1 MIEGC
6 LASGWDDPVPA
17 SHHTRWFRGHTPLF
31 LQEKKD
37 YSAEMRW
44 KYGDLLDYLAGLST
58 YAKLP
63 NMKFNHSARK
73 SVQIKNKEFLATFCR
88 YMWSQIRR
96 FALMDRE
103 VRMRTNIFL

>member
-17 SHHTRWFRGHTPLF
+17 SHHTLWFRGHTPLF

-37 YSAEMRW
+37 YSDEMRW

-63 NMKFNHSARK
+63 NMK
-73 SVQIKNKEFLATFCR
+73 
-88 YMWSQIRR
+88 
-96 FALMDRE
+96 
-103 VRMRTNIFL
+103 

>member
-17 SHHTRWFRGHTPLF
+17 SHHTLWFRGHTPLF

-37 YSAEMRW
+37 YSAGMRW

-63 NMKFNHSARK
+63 NMNLIHRPQFKGQSTHYIAM
-73 SVQIKNKEFLATFCR
+73 I
-88 YMWSQIRR
+88 
-96 FALMDRE
+96 FA
-103 VRMRTNIFL
+103 

>member
-1 MIEGC
+1 MIKGC

-17 SHHTRWFRGHTPLF
+17 SHHTLWFRGHTPLF

-63 NMKFNHSARK
+63 NMKKTLFEPFFSLF
-73 SVQIKNKEFLATFCR
+73 E
-88 YMWSQIRR
+88 
-96 FALMDRE
+96 
-103 VRMRTNIFL
+103 

>member
-17 SHHTRWFRGHTPLF
+17 SHHTLWFRGHTPLF

-63 NMKFNHSARK
+63 NMKLTAMGTAHTI
-73 SVQIKNKEFLATFCR
+73 SVIYPCSS
-88 YMWSQIRR
+88 W
-96 FALMDRE
+96 D
-103 VRMRTNIFL
+103 IFLMNSSAATASVRF

>member
-17 SHHTRWFRGHTPLF
+17 SHHTLWFRGHTPLF

-63 NMKFNHSARK
+63 NMKSTVFPSEGIVIMKKLFQPSR
-73 SVQIKNKEFLATFCR
+73 ILAILSCSKF
-88 YMWSQIRR
+88 
-96 FALMDRE
+96 
-103 VRMRTNIFL
+103 

>member
-17 SHHTRWFRGHTPLF
+17 SHHTLWFRGHTPLF

-63 NMKFNHSARK
+63 NMN
-73 SVQIKNKEFLATFCR
+73 
-88 YMWSQIRR
+88 SQINTPSVSDAVITILPLGSRPG
-96 FALMDRE
+96 LSG
-103 VRMRTNIFL
+103 

>member
-17 SHHTRWFRGHTPLF
+17 SHHTLWFRGHTPLF

-63 NMKFNHSARK
+63 NMNMSGLCFPSGA
-73 SVQIKNKEFLATFCR
+73 VQVSNPHLP
-88 YMWSQIRR
+88 
-96 FALMDRE
+96 
-103 VRMRTNIFL
+103 

>member
-17 SHHTRWFRGHTPLF
+17 SHHTLWFRGHTPLF

-63 NMKFNHSARK
+63 NMNSMND
-73 SVQIKNKEFLATFCR
+73 KNFG
-88 YMWSQIRR
+88 
-96 FALMDRE
+96 
-103 VRMRTNIFL
+103 

>member
-1 MIEGC
+1 
-6 LASGWDDPVPA
+6 
-17 SHHTRWFRGHTPLF
+17 LF

-63 NMKFNHSARK
+63 NMNTTHTRCPVS
-73 SVQIKNKEFLATFCR
+73 
-88 YMWSQIRR
+88 
-96 FALMDRE
+96 DRPGIPVE
-103 VRMRTNIFL
+103 G

>member
-1 MIEGC
+1 MIKGC

-17 SHHTRWFRGHTPLF
+17 SHHTLWFRGHTPLF

-63 NMKFNHSARK
+63 NMKTLDNGN
-73 SVQIKNKEFLATFCR
+73 VLLYKNVITITKEA
-88 YMWSQIRR
+88 
-96 FALMDRE
+96 E
-103 VRMRTNIFL
+103 

>member
-17 SHHTRWFRGHTPLF
+17 SHHTLWFRGHTPLF

-44 KYGDLLDYLAGLST
+44 KYGDQLDYLVGLST

-63 NMKFNHSARK
+63 NMKLSDKDVEALHAE
-73 SVQIKNKEFLATFCR
+73 ITDP
-88 YMWSQIRR
+88 R
-96 FALMDRE
+96 FATEYWKKQINLQNR
-103 VRMRTNIFL
+103 RRL

>member
-17 SHHTRWFRGHTPLF
+17 SHHTLWFRGHTPLF

-63 NMKFNHSARK
+63 NMKLTLEES
-73 SVQIKNKEFLATFCR
+73 FCPQGGE
-88 YMWSQIRR
+88 YGK
-96 FALMDRE
+96 FKK
-103 VRMRTNIFL
+103 